1 VFELLGRYTPV
12 NKPTASNGRACS
24 YTRFSTLEQ
33 THGDSYRRR
42 IEAAQSYADN
52 NGLQLDTTLYIDRGV
67 SALKGKNATEGALSA
82 FLDAIDNGNVVIG
95 STLEIEHLDRL
106 SRGHVLRALRLFSF
120 FIEKR
125 D

>member
-1 VFELLGRYTPV
+1 MRVRTPDSV
-12 NKPTASNGRACS
+12 HWNRRTAIPT
-24 YTRFSTLEQ
+24 
-33 THGDSYRRR
+33 GDG